1 MTETISES
9 QLTEELGTTSLESDA
24 QYKPSTPEHSVVGAG
39 STPRARKSQR
49 PRKLPAFLED
59 DQVNH
64 SENPKLS
71 TKDLG
76 ECIPFVKEQQA
87 VDIDNERRKSLR
99 PRRKVTRCES
109 FQDEEELDQL
119 LSDEMN
125 LQAYG
130 PAQHWDTGAGDYISD
145 DWVSVEKLLAHR
157 VLEARKRT
165 KFISEAVKS
174 YPAIQRKMVELEY
187 FVKFHNQSYWHCA
200 WMSGAILLALH
211 PNMVRNYFR
220 VNQFDVTEDE
230 PAEAVESVDTS
241 SNCSASVDSSAKSST
256 EEPRESVAILTVSD
270 PSGPA
275 DAPAPTQ
282 YQEPGCSKPE
292 EDEKTNS
299 PTLTIAHSSQ
309 DEDDDE
315 DELDQWSEECKENVA
330 RWVTPDLMGAG
341 ARRRYLVRW
350 GVENQCLIA
359 ERIISIG
366 DKVDVLNR
374 DANVTCEDPVVD
386 TVDNPLCSVDY
397 REVLVKW
404 FNVPA
409 SQATWET
416 IEADMDMFTIV
427 SSAPKN
433 VRTSVRDA
441 SGRKLLPFLVR
452 RHLIRLTQAYCTRIA
467 RMLCDAYGSHNT
479 FDKRPPPGNFD
490 WKTMWTNGQPSYI
503 SPIQHATLYPYQLEG
518 VRWLWNAYHNHVNAI
533 LADEMGLGKTVQV
546 IALLCSLWKERN
558 DYGPFL
564 IVAPLS
570 TLQNWEREFE
580 VWAPEFHVLV
590 YSGDRNVRAALQE
603 YEFRI
608 PNSGGVAAFHVLI
621 TSHELACI
629 ERSCLQGFEW
639 SALVVDEAHRLKNKQ
654 SRLFKETS
662 QYKAGFKM
670 LLTGT
675 PLQNNLEEL
684 FHLLYFV
691 EPKAVTTFKSL
702 TEKWAEMSKEERIS
716 SLHDQLKNHLL
727 RRLKADVIS
736 DLPKKSEITVLVEMS
751 VLQRKLYKL
760 ILTKNYEEL
769 RCGSLMNSLVHLQ
782 KVCDHP
788 YLIPAGDAIAP
799 RLNVDQP
806 NPRYEPKALVQVS
819 GKLVVLMKLLRGL
832 RSGGHRVLI
841 YSRMT
846 TMLDIL
852 EEALAN
858 EEYAYERIDGRVK
871 GPVRQII
878 IDRFNSKLCEAFI
891 FLLSTRAGGEGINL
905 ASADTVILYDSDW
918 NPQCDLQ
925 ALSRAHRIGQS
936 RHVVVY
942 RFVTRH
948 SMEERVSLV
957 ARRKLALTDLVV
969 NQRQQRIQWKSL
981 NVQPLEPGTSDA
993 SAEVTPG
1000 GVEPSEEQAD
1010 TGETSEP
1017 LLKATRKCDQ
1027 TLKGSVSNRLS
1038 RAEMD
1043 DLLRCGLEALF
1054 AVDDPLD
1061 EKDLQKAVAVTD
1073 GDDENTENS
1082 ERLVYD
1088 DEAIA
1093 RLLDRSSLE
1102 STSDAPKSGIDD
1114 YLCTFRVAH
1123 FDPITKAETTS
1134 VNQAPGV
1141 EAESA
1146 EEHKVQEQ
1154 PTETL
1159 GYAAFWDKLL
1169 RERYQRLCAVE
1180 AETTSSNSRRV
1191 SKASWRLQQQT
1202 SYNSSSS
1209 SSSRDSDQESSCWI
1223 DHTDSEGTH
1232 TNSTDKPHAPAR
1244 SKPSYRSKQAGSMG
1258 YRTLDICK
1266 RVKSS
1271 RKHPQSNPN
1280 GQPDS
1285 ANERSKS
1292 LSFKNTRARRK
1303 SEEQKHKGKLSHDE
1317 SLPGLGEDS
1326 TDLHLESDEDPTYV
1340 PSGDEDSDEILSN
1353 AQLLGKWRKREKNN
1367 CDNGTSSASPSSE
1380 DLGHLLSE
1388 TTMTDLGNICTE
1400 TCKTAFWHPVPAV
1413 LAKWREVANKMGPKI
1428 TWEYGHMFIYGFG
1441 PDDRQSFAN
1450 AVMRYGLPPPG
1461 IVPPQD
1467 WLPPNLYYKSPP
1479 RVFAYMTLFMQHLY
1493 DDPNAIDDS
1502 VDSWSDGLPKE
1513 KLCGSAV
1520 LARIAMMTLIRNKV
1534 MQFEDVNGVHSRTFE
1549 AVSTRFKF
1557 SINEGGLT
1565 LLRPTWYD
1573 EWQRINAKVEDVMPQ
1588 SRVWNVATKKREEVM
1603 HHLQYT
1609 WHSRH
1614 DYWLLAGIHVHG
1626 YMRWADILADPRFHL
1641 LNTGLEGLLMDNEK
1655 KNGNSRWAD
1664 LNSSHVNM
1672 AEAQAFLVTRLR
1684 LLEQALVVEQALY
1697 EVAKAALTGNADGN
1711 QPQLIRVQSLAVCL
1725 SNKLASAGPRKRIAL
1740 PRDIVAREA
1749 TRAAVANLQE
1759 ILEDIYADLPCL
1771 PASVICAEPETPA
1784 VSSTCDP
1791 PLNTPISSTSDSEE
1805 RPIIVERQSTVEDL
1819 PSRPNTAAATPTS
1832 AAMAGESIQSA
1843 LSSGDLPSSTSRSP
1857 VHSKLSPPSPNDVD
1871 NNNKAVIE
1879 ISDDDT

>member
-1 MTETISES
+1 MTETVGES
-9 QLTEELGTTSLESDA
+9 QLTEELGTTLENDT
-24 QYKPSTPEHSVVGAG
+24 QYKPSTPEHSAIGAG

-49 PRKLPAFLED
+49 PRKLPTFLED
-59 DQVNH
+59 DQGNP
-64 SENPKLS
+64 SEDPKLS
-71 TKDLG
+71 SKDSE
-76 ECIPFVKEQQA
+76 ECISFVKEQQA
-87 VDIDNERRKSLR
+87 VDIDSERRKSLR
-99 PRRKVTRCES
+99 PRRKVTRRES

-130 PAQHWDTGAGDYISD
+130 PAQHWNTGAGDYISD

-220 VNQFDVTEDE
+220 VNQLDMTEDE
-230 PAEAVESVDTS
+230 PSEAVESVDTS
-241 SNCSASVDSSAKSST
+241 SNCSASVDGSAKSST
-256 EEPRESVAILTVSD
+256 EEPRESVATLPVSD

-275 DAPAPTQ
+275 DATDPTQ

-292 EDEKTNS
+292 EDEKTSS

-309 DEDDDE
+309 EEDDDE
-315 DELDQWSEECKENVA
+315 DEVDQWSEECKENVA

-359 ERIISIG
+359 ERIISLG

-374 DANVTCEDPVVD
+374 DANVTGETSVVD
-386 TVDNPLCSVDY
+386 TIGNPLCSVDY

-404 FNVPA
+404 FNVPT

-416 IEADMDMFTIV
+416 IEADMDMFAIV
-427 SSAPKN
+427 SSAPKKL
-433 VRTSVRDA
+433 RTSVRDA
-441 SGRKLLPFLVR
+441 SGRKLLPILVR

-479 FDKRPPPGNFD
+479 LDKRPPPGNFD
-490 WKTMWTNGQPSYI
+490 WKTMWMNGQPSYI

-590 YSGDRNVRAALQE
+590 YSGDRNVRAAMQE

-654 SRLFKETS
+654 SRTMWMNGQPSYISPIQHATLYPYQLEGVRWLWNAYHNHVNAILADEMGLGKTVQVIALLCSLWKERNDYGPFLIVAPLST
-662 QYKAGFKM
+662 
-670 LLTGT
+670 
-675 PLQNNLEEL
+675 LQNWEREFEVWAPE
-684 FHLLYFV
+684 FHVLVYSGDRNV
-691 EPKAVTTFKSL
+691 RAAMQTFKSL
-702 TEKWAEMSKEERIS
+702 TEKWAEMSKGERIS

-799 RLNVDQP
+799 RLDVDQP
-806 NPRYEPKALVQVS
+806 NPRYEPKALIQVS

-878 IDRFNSKLCEAFI
+878 IDRFNSQLCEAFI

-948 SMEERVSLV
+948 SMEERV
-957 ARRKLALTDLVV
+957 K
-969 NQRQQRIQWKSL
+969 
-981 NVQPLEPGTSDA
+981 
-993 SAEVTPG
+993 
-1000 GVEPSEEQAD
+1000 
-1010 TGETSEP
+1010 
-1017 LLKATRKCDQ
+1017 
-1027 TLKGSVSNRLS
+1027 
-1038 RAEMD
+1038 
-1043 DLLRCGLEALF
+1043 
-1054 AVDDPLD
+1054 
-1061 EKDLQKAVAVTD
+1061 
-1073 GDDENTENS
+1073 NS

-1102 STSDAPKSGIDD
+1102 STADAPKSGIDD

-1123 FDPITKAETTS
+1123 FDPVTKAETTP
-1134 VNQAPGV
+1134 VNRTPG
-1141 EAESA
+1141 AESEPA
-1146 EEHKVQEQ
+1146 GEQGVQEQ

-1180 AETTSSNSRRV
+1180 AETTSSNSRRI
-1191 SKASWRLQQQT
+1191 SKASWRLQQQN

-1209 SSSRDSDQESSCWI
+1209 PSSRDSDQESSCWI
-1223 DHTDSEGTH
+1223 DHTDSEGTL

-1266 RVKSS
+1266 RVKTN
-1271 RKHPQSNPN
+1271 RKHSQGNSN
-1280 GQPDS
+1280 GQPD
-1285 ANERSKS
+1285 ATNERSKS
-1292 LSFKNTRARRK
+1292 LSSKHVRSRRK
-1303 SEEQKHKGKLSHDE
+1303 SEEQRHKGNLSRDD

-1340 PSGDEDSDEILSN
+1340 PSGDEDSDEVLSN

-1367 CDNGTSSASPSSE
+1367 SDNGTSSASPSNE

-1388 TTMTDLGNICTE
+1388 TTITDLGNICTE

-1655 KNGNSRWAD
+1655 KNGNSGWAD

-1684 LLEQALVVEQALY
+1684 LLEHALVVEQALY

-1711 QPQLIRVQSLAVCL
+1711 QPQLVRVQSLAVCL

-1784 VSSTCDP
+1784 VSSTCEP
-1791 PLNTPISSTSDSEE
+1791 SLSTPISSTSGE
-1805 RPIIVERQSTVEDL
+1805 RPVSVERQPTVEDL
-1819 PSRPNTAAATPTS
+1819 PSCLDTASATPIST
-1832 AAMAGESIQSA
+1832 AMASESVHSA
-1843 LSSGDLPSSTSRSP
+1843 LPSDDLSSSTARSP
-1857 VHSKLSPPSPNDVD
+1857 AHPKLSPPSPKDVD
-1871 NNNKAVIE
+1871 NNKAVIE

>member
-1 MTETISES
+1 MSVKPTPQSG
-9 QLTEELGTTSLESDA
+9 LLRTSIITVL
-24 QYKPSTPEHSVVGAG
+24 PSTKGITAAAHFDLHTGNRRSLPSVKGELRLIYG
-39 STPRARKSQR
+39 SYR
-49 PRKLPAFLED
+49 
-59 DQVNH
+59 
-64 SENPKLS
+64 
-71 TKDLG
+71 
-76 ECIPFVKEQQA
+76 
-87 VDIDNERRKSLR
+87 LR
-99 PRRKVTRCES
+99 
-109 FQDEEELDQL
+109 
-119 LSDEMN
+119 
-125 LQAYG
+125 
-130 PAQHWDTGAGDYISD
+130 
-145 DWVSVEKLLAHR
+145 
-157 VLEARKRT
+157 
-165 KFISEAVKS
+165 
-174 YPAIQRKMVELEY
+174 IQ
-187 FVKFHNQSYWHCA
+187 
-200 WMSGAILLALH
+200 
-211 PNMVRNYFR
+211 
-220 VNQFDVTEDE
+220 
-230 PAEAVESVDTS
+230 
-241 SNCSASVDSSAKSST
+241 
-256 EEPRESVAILTVSD
+256 
-270 PSGPA
+270 
-275 DAPAPTQ
+275 
-282 YQEPGCSKPE
+282 
-292 EDEKTNS
+292 
-299 PTLTIAHSSQ
+299 
-309 DEDDDE
+309 
-315 DELDQWSEECKENVA
+315 
-330 RWVTPDLMGAG
+330 
-341 ARRRYLVRW
+341 
-350 GVENQCLIA
+350 
-359 ERIISIG
+359 
-366 DKVDVLNR
+366 
-374 DANVTCEDPVVD
+374 PVV
-386 TVDNPLCSVDY
+386 
-397 REVLVKW
+397 K
-404 FNVPA
+404 
-409 SQATWET
+409 
-416 IEADMDMFTIV
+416 
-427 SSAPKN
+427 PK
-433 VRTSVRDA
+433 
-441 SGRKLLPFLVR
+441 
-452 RHLIRLTQAYCTRIA
+452 
-467 RMLCDAYGSHNT
+467 
-479 FDKRPPPGNFD
+479 
-490 WKTMWTNGQPSYI
+490 
-503 SPIQHATLYPYQLEG
+503 
-518 VRWLWNAYHNHVNAI
+518 
-533 LADEMGLGKTVQV
+533 
-546 IALLCSLWKERN
+546 
-558 DYGPFL
+558 
-564 IVAPLS
+564 
-570 TLQNWEREFE
+570 
-580 VWAPEFHVLV
+580 
-590 YSGDRNVRAALQE
+590 
-603 YEFRI
+603 
-608 PNSGGVAAFHVLI
+608 
-621 TSHELACI
+621 
-629 ERSCLQGFEW
+629 
-639 SALVVDEAHRLKNKQ
+639 
-654 SRLFKETS
+654 LFKETS

-736 DLPKKSEITVLVEMS
+736 DLPKKSEITVLVDMS

-799 RLNVDQP
+799 RLNVDHP
-806 NPRYEPKALVQVS
+806 NPRYEPKALIQVS

-878 IDRFNSKLCEAFI
+878 IDRFNARMCEAFI

-969 NQRQQRIQWKSL
+969 NQRQQRIQRKSL
-981 NVQPLEPGTSDA
+981 NVQPLEPGTSDT

-1000 GVEPSEEQAD
+1000 DVEQSEEQAD
-1010 TGETSEP
+1010 TGETTEP
-1017 LLKATRKCDQ
+1017 LLVTHKGDQ
-1027 TLKGSVSNRLS
+1027 TSKGSVSNRLS

-1061 EKDLQKAVAVTD
+1061 EKDLQKAVAVTGYCFVVTGQLSD
-1073 GDDENTENS
+1073 FFKIENS

-1088 DEAIA
+1088 DEAVA
-1093 RLLDRSSLE
+1093 RLLDRSHLE
-1102 STSDAPKSGIDD
+1102 NTSETPKSGIDD

-1123 FDPITKAETTS
+1123 FDPIKKAETTPI
-1134 VNQAPGV
+1134 NRGPGV
-1141 EAESA
+1141 ESESA
-1146 EEHKVQEQ
+1146 EEQGVQEQ

-1180 AETTSSNSRRV
+1180 AETTSSSSRRV

-1209 SSSRDSDQESSCWI
+1209 SSSPDSDQEFRCWTE
-1223 DHTDSEGTH
+1223 HTDFDGTL
-1232 TNSTDKPHAPAR
+1232 TNSTDKSHVSAR
-1244 SKPSYRSKQAGSMG
+1244 SKPSNRPKQAASVG

-1266 RVKSS
+1266 RVRSN
-1271 RKHPQSNPN
+1271 RRHPQGNPN
-1280 GQPDS
+1280 GQSDS
-1285 ANERSKS
+1285 ANERTKPV
-1292 LSFKNTRARRK
+1292 SFKHIRARRK
-1303 SEEQKHKGKLSHDE
+1303 SEEQRHKGNLSHDDL
-1317 SLPGLGEDS
+1317 LPGLGEDS

-1340 PSGDEDSDEILSN
+1340 PSGDEDSDDVLSH

-1367 CDNGTSSASPSSE
+1367 TDNGTSSLSPSNE

-1388 TTMTDLGNICTE
+1388 TTVTDLGNICTE
-1400 TCKTAFWHPVPAV
+1400 ACKTAFWHPLPAV
-1413 LAKWREVANKMGPKI
+1413 LDKWREVANKMGPKI

-1467 WLPPNLYYKSPP
+1467 WLPPNLFYKSPP
-1479 RVFAYMTLFMQHLY
+1479 RVFAYMALFMQHLY

-1502 VDSWSDGLPKE
+1502 IDSWSDGLPKE
-1513 KLCGSAV
+1513 KLCGAAV

-1664 LNSSHVNM
+1664 VNSSHVNM

-1697 EVAKAALTGNADGN
+1697 EVAKAALTGNSDVN
-1711 QPQLIRVQSLAVCL
+1711 QPQLVRVQSLAVCL

-1740 PRDIVAREA
+1740 PRDIAAREA

-1771 PASVICAEPETPA
+1771 PASVICAEPETP
-1784 VSSTCDP
+1784 VMSSTFDP
-1791 PLNTPISSTSDSEE
+1791 PLSTTTSSTLDSDEHS
-1805 RPIIVERQSTVEDL
+1805 ITVERQPAVEDL
-1819 PSRPNTAAATPTS
+1819 PSCPDTVAATPTS
-1832 AAMAGESIQSA
+1832 AAAAGESVHSVV
-1843 LSSGDLPSSTSRSP
+1843 LSGDLSSSTARSP
-1857 VHSKLSPPSPNDVD
+1857 VHPKLSPPSPKDVD
-1871 NNNKAVIE
+1871 NNNKAIIE
-1879 ISDDDT
+1879 ISDDDS